1 MTMTKKPQHT
11 EYTKAITPAAMAG
24 VDVGGE
30 SSQKKDAVLADA
42 DISFAEPQAW
52 RRAACRII

>member
-1 MTMTKKPQHT
+1 MTMTTKTQHT
-11 EYTKAITPAAMAG
+11 EHTKFITPAAMAG
-24 VDVGGE
+24 VDIGGE
-30 SSQKKDAVLADA
+30 SSQKEDAVLADA